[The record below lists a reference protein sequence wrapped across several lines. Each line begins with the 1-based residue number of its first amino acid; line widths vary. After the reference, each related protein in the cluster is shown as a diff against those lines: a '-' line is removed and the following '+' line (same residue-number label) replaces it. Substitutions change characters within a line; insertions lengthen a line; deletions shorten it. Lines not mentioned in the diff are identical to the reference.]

1 MPILKRAT
9 TQLKEVTGDQH
20 LYVVRGLWG
29 YSMRD
34 ARLTRQ
40 QTRCFNRV
48 DQLPAAAQAGLRP
61 TSRLPTMTRTTQMT
75 HHENGQHSG
84 RVALLHQPLLTPS

>member
-20 LYVVRGLWG
+20 LYVVKGLWG

-48 DQLPAAAQAGLRP
+48 DQLLAAAQAGLRP
-61 TSRLPTMTRTTQMT
+61 HEPTPDHDTD
-75 HHENGQHSG
+75 HSND
-84 RVALLHQPLLTPS
+84 PP

>member
-48 DQLPAAAQAGLRP
+48 DQLLAAAQAGLRP
-61 TSRLPTMTRTTQMT
+61 
-75 HHENGQHSG
+75 HEPPANDETEHG
-84 RVALLHQPLLTPS
+84 P

>member
-20 LYVVRGLWG
+20 LYVVSGLWG

-40 QTRCFNRV
+40 QTRCFKRV
-48 DQLPAAAQAGLRP
+48 DQLLAAAQAGLRP
-61 TSRLPTMTRTTQMT
+61 
-75 HHENGQHSG
+75 HEPPANAETEQVHETARQHSG
-84 RVALLHQPLLTPS
+84 RMALLHQLTITPS

>member
-9 TQLKEVTGDQH
+9 AQLKDITGDQY
-20 LYVVRGLWG
+20 LYVVKGLWG

-40 QTRCFNRV
+40 QT
-48 DQLPAAAQAGLRP
+48 
-61 TSRLPTMTRTTQMT
+61 T
-75 HHENGQHSG
+75 
-84 RVALLHQPLLTPS
+84 

>member
-40 QTRCFNRV
+40 RTRCFNRV
-48 DQLPAAAQAGLRP
+48 DQLLAAAQTEAGP
-61 TSRLPTMTRTTQMT
+61 
-75 HHENGQHSG
+75 
-84 RVALLHQPLLTPS
+84 

>member
-9 TQLKEVTGDQH
+9 TQLKEATGNQH
-20 LYVVRGLWG
+20 LYVVSGLWG

-40 QTRCFNRV
+40 QTTCFTRV
-48 DQLPAAAQAGLRP
+48 DQLLAAAQAGLRP
-61 TSRLPTMTRTTQMT
+61 HEPTPDDQTDDQNDAR
-75 HHENGQHSG
+75 
-84 RVALLHQPLLTPS
+84 

>member
-29 YSMRD
+29 YSMHD

-48 DQLPAAAQAGLRP
+48 DQLLAAADAGLRP
-61 TSRLPTMTRTTQMT
+61 HEPTAEDDARRTIK
-75 HHENGQHSG
+75 NKSGQHSG
-84 RVALLHQPLLTPS
+84 RLALLHQPQLTPS

>member
-1 MPILKRAT
+1 MAILKRAT

-20 LYVVRGLWG
+20 LYVVRGIWG

-40 QTRCFNRV
+40 QTRCFNRI
-48 DQLPAAAQAGLRP
+48 DQLLAAAQAGLRP
-61 TSRLPTMTRTTQMT
+61 HEPPANDETQPGL
-75 HHENGQHSG
+75 HESHSG
-84 RVALLHQPLLTPS
+84 RMALSQQPSSTPS

>member
-9 TQLKEVTGDQH
+9 AQLKDVTGDQY
-20 LYVVRGLWG
+20 LYVVKGLWG

-48 DQLPAAAQAGLRP
+48 DQLLAAAQAGLRP
-61 TSRLPTMTRTTQMT
+61 HEPTAEDETETVHET
-75 HHENGQHSG
+75 HRQHSG
-84 RVALLHQPLLTPS
+84 RMAPSHQPSLTPS

>member
-9 TQLKEVTGDQH
+9 AQLKEITGDQQ

-40 QTRCFNRV
+40 QTTCFNRV
-48 DQLPAAAQAGLRP
+48 DQLLAAAQAGLRP
-61 TSRLPTMTRTTQMT
+61 HEPTAEDETE
-75 HHENGQHSG
+75 HG
-84 RVALLHQPLLTPS
+84 P

>member
-9 TQLKEVTGDQH
+9 TKLKNVTGDQH

-34 ARLTRQ
+34 ARLIRQ
-40 QTRCFNRV
+40 QTTCFNRV
-48 DQLPAAAQAGLRP
+48 DQLLAAAHAGLRP
-61 TSRLPTMTRTTQMT
+61 HEPTAEDKT
-75 HHENGQHSG
+75 EPG
-84 RVALLHQPLLTPS
+84 P